1 MMEYYIQTDY
11 GSFYIR
17 FITTFK
23 ISLWQDALGII
34 FLFYDIKHKYNKNIS
49 HVSLQINS

>member
-1 MMEYYIQTDY
+1 MEYYIQIDDDN
-11 GSFYIR
+11 FYIR

-23 ISLWQDALGII
+23 IALWQDALRII
-34 FLFYDIKHKYNKNIS
+34 FLLYDIKHKYNKNIN